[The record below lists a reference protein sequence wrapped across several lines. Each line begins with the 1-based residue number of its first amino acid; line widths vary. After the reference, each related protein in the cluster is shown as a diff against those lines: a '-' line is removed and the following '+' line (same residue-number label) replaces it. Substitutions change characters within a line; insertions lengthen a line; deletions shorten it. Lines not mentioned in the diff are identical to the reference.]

1 VRSEASVTTIRFKYV
16 LLVVTAACLVT
27 PAAAEES
34 ALYGGLALGKL
45 SADFSRFED
54 TSNIGAILGYDLYRD
69 PNGSLALEAE
79 FTTTLTDGDIRG
91 GGGWDARTVGAYGA
105 YRTAGKVFLK
115 VKAGIL
121 DQHIGASGGGPLNA
135 NDTGFSYG
143 AGVGA
148 RLNSKAA
155 LEVEYTGLSDH
166 LGLISL
172 AYVTHF

>member
-1 VRSEASVTTIRFKYV
+1 MTRFQYILLIVTG
-16 LLVVTAACLVT
+16 ACLIT

-34 ALYGGLALGKL
+34 ALYGGLAVGKL

-54 TSNIGAILGYDLYRD
+54 TSGVGAILGYDLYQD
-69 PNGSLALEAE
+69 PNGNLALETE

-91 GGGWDARTVGAYGA
+91 GGGWDAHTVGAYAA
-105 YRTAGKVFLK
+105 YRTAGNVFLK
-115 VKAGIL
+115 VRAGIL
-121 DQHIGASGGGPLNA
+121 DQHVGASGGGPVNA

-155 LEVEYTGLSDH
+155 LEVEYTSLSND
-166 LGLISL
+166 LGFISL

>member
-1 VRSEASVTTIRFKYV
+1 MTRFKYA
-16 LLVVTAACLVT
+16 LFVVTAACLVT
-27 PAAAEES
+27 PAAAQES

-54 TSNIGAILGYDLYRD
+54 TSSIGAILGYDFYQD

-91 GGGWDARTVGAYGA
+91 GGGWDARTIGTYAA
-105 YRTAGKVFLK
+105 YRTAGNVFLK
-115 VKAGIL
+115 VRAGIL
-121 DQHIGASGGGPLNA
+121 DQHVNASGAGPLNS
-135 NDTGFSYG
+135 NDTKFSYG

-148 RLNSKAA
+148 HLNSKAA
-155 LEVEYTGLSDH
+155 LEVEYTGLSDN
-166 LGLISL
+166 LGFISL